1 MPSLRLTLGLVGAL
15 ALLGCGP
22 RVPDEFDDAAK
33 VCTAF
38 RSTGMVTECSLIAG
52 RLIDVRMNTTAS
64 EAQTICVKTVEA
76 VSQQTKKLAPQWQLR
91 IFSPYSGDHP
101 IAVCPFK

>member
-1 MPSLRLTLGLVGAL
+1 MRSLRLTLGLVGAL

-22 RVPDEFDDAAK
+22 RTPDEFDDAVK
-33 VCTAF
+33 VCDTF
-38 RSTGMVTECSLIAG
+38 KRTGMITECSLSTP
-52 RLIDVRMNTTAS
+52 RLIDVRMNTTPG
-64 EAQTICVKTVEA
+64 EAQNICVKTVEA
-76 VSQQTKKLAPQWQLR
+76 ISQHTQKLAPKWQLR

>member
-1 MPSLRLTLGLVGAL
+1 MLSLRLTLGLMGAL

-22 RVPDEFDDAAK
+22 RAPDEFDDAVK
-33 VCTAF
+33 VCDAF
-38 RSTGMVTECSLIAG
+38 RSTGMITECSLGAG
-52 RLIDVRMNTTAS
+52 RLVDVRMNTTPS
-64 EAQTICVKTVEA
+64 EAQKICVKTVEA
-76 VSQQTKKLAPQWQLR
+76 VSQQTKKLTPQWQLR

>member
-1 MPSLRLTLGLVGAL
+1 MLSLLLALGLVGTL
-15 ALLGCGP
+15 ALLGCSP
-22 RVPDEFDDAAK
+22 RAPDEFDDAVK

-38 RSTGMVTECSLIAG
+38 QNTGMTTECELGAG
-52 RLIDVRMNTTAS
+52 RLIDVRMNTTPS
-64 EAQTICVKTVEA
+64 EAQKICVKTVEV
-76 VSQQTKKLAPQWQLR
+76 VSPYTKKLVPQWQLR